1 LSVRQCIGTGN
12 LIGLDAADFVL
23 VDAGPLEDIS
33 NTRRIHAVFLRGQYF
48 SKDELSMMMGH
59 LKSKTS
65 RLDTLSNTFTYA
77 CEMNERSPD
86 LEPEI
91 RASEGNE
98 A

>member
-1 LSVRQCIGTGN
+1 MPFFSAV
-12 LIGLDAADFVL
+12 
-23 VDAGPLEDIS
+23 
-33 NTRRIHAVFLRGQYF
+33 NTSQE
-48 SKDELSMMMGH
+48 DELSMMRGH

-86 LEPEI
+86 FEPEI

>member
-1 LSVRQCIGTGN
+1 
-12 LIGLDAADFVL
+12 
-23 VDAGPLEDIS
+23 
-33 NTRRIHAVFLRGQYF
+33 
-48 SKDELSMMMGH
+48 MMRGH